1 MSSEASNKWRFLNT
15 GFARGSWNMAVDEAI
30 LICHSEGKVP
40 PTIRLY
46 GWEPPAL
53 SLGRIQSFHRDVDAG
68 ACRKFG
74 FDVVRRPTGGR
85 AVLHDKEVT
94 YSFVLTE
101 SHPLCPKQISEAFSL
116 AAMGILKGLSL
127 LGIEANIQGRDSRRR
142 RDMQK
147 GNGLFSPACF
157 DSPSWYE
164 IVVDGKK
171 LVGSAQARIKGTLLQ
186 HGSILMELEPDV
198 VSALFKLPSE
208 TVRMRVE
215 RELQLG
221 ATSISSILGRKVE
234 FGEVLAAVRQGFIDF
249 LRETFNIT
257 LEDGALTPDEIQ
269 LAVELEQQKY
279 STDSWNMLR

>member
-15 GFARGSWNMAVDEAI
+15 GFARGFWNMAVDEAI
-30 LICHSEGKVP
+30 LTCHSEGRVP

-46 GWEPPAL
+46 GWKPPAL

-68 ACRKFG
+68 ACHKLG
-74 FDVVRRPTGGR
+74 IDVVRRPTGGR

-127 LGIEANIQGRDSRRR
+127 LGIKAGIQGRDSRQCREV
-142 RDMQK
+142 QK
-147 GNGLFSPACF
+147 GNRISSPACF

-171 LVGSAQARIKGTLLQ
+171 LVGSAQARIKNTLLQ

-208 TVRMRVE
+208 AVRMRVE

-221 ATSISSILGRKVE
+221 ATSISSILGRKVG
-234 FGEVLAAVRQGFIDF
+234 FGEVSTAVRQGFINF
-249 LRETFNIT
+249 LWEAFGII
-257 LEDGALTPDEIQ
+257 LEDGALTPDEIR
-269 LAVELEQQKY
+269 LAAELEQKKY
-279 STDSWNMLR
+279 SMDFWNMLR